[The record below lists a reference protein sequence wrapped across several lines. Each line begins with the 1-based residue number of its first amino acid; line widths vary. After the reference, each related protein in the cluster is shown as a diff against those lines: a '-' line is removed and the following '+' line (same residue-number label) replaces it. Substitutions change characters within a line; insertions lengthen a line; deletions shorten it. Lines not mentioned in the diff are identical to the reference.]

1 MDDMA
6 SYVSRSPTCLTTA
19 ANINLSHQRDPTFER
34 ETDGD
39 LNAMEISF
47 STIAAVLFIVLLFGI
62 YKSNFDMPDIIR
74 VRARKIWKWLVNGT
88 RWICCAKREDP
99 VQHQPQEEEIEL
111 HGVSS
116 AQTAVASMA
125 ASSVQTVVA

>member
-19 ANINLSHQRDPTFER
+19 ANINLNHQRDPTFER

-47 STIAAVLFIVLLFGI
+47 STIAAVF
-62 YKSNFDMPDIIR
+62 NFDMPDIIR